1 MSFLKRDPQQPAF
14 VHSTHPE
21 ASGLFVLKKMTI
33 MDRVD
38 FNRLRA
44 LFVGDLRVSQQ
55 PKEVALAEAV
65 AYLKVGLK
73 ETPKDVVVDEITDE
87 EFCVALAEEVKRY
100 NASFSRPSSSK
111 TD

>member
-1 MSFLKRDPQQPAF
+1 MSFLKRDSQQLAF

-21 ASGLFVLKKMTI
+21 AIGLFVLKKMTI

-44 LFVGDLRVSQQ
+44 LFVGDLRASQQ
-55 PKEVALAEAV
+55 PKEVVLAEAA

-73 ETPKDVVVDEITDE
+73 EVPKDVVVDELTDE
-87 EFCVALAEEVKRY
+87 DFCIALAEEVKRY
-100 NASFSRPSSSK
+100 NASFSRPPSPK